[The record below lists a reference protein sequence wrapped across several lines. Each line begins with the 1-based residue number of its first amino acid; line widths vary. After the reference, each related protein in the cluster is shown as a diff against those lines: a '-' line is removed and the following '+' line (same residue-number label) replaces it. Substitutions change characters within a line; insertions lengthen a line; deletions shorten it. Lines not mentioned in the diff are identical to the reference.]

1 MDFSV
6 SDSKGIP
13 MPDSSSIPSAPDAPK
28 KGDPPSPAPHME
40 CPGQFPGINLHCG
53 NLSGRFHSSA
63 EDGRLEL

>member
-13 MPDSSSIPSAPDAPK
+13 MPDSSGIPSAPDAPK
-28 KGDPPSPAPHME
+28 KGDPPSPAPRME

-53 NLSGRFHSSA
+53 NLSGRFRSAA